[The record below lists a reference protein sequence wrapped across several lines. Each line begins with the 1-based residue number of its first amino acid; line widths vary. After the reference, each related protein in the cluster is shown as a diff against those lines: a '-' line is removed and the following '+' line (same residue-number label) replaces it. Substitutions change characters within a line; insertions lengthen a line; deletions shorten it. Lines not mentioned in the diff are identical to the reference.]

1 MNNVTRE
8 PLAFARPTAAVGTL
22 LHTGKEKLVKFSVRP
37 RQAVRVNLLVLLL
50 FQLPYATARADDAIV
65 LPRGVSR
72 VSLASNFYL
81 PFDKRYNPDGK
92 VEDIAVDFNTSLNS
106 RIFPALAPLNPLVGG
121 MASLGDTTVSF
132 EYDLTILYFEIGY
145 GITDRLTAGVRL
157 PYWWLTNTVRGRLN
171 SGPESSANVGLNPF
185 FGRPGQPPL
194 IPLARG
200 GVPFTTEDVQQF
212 IGPGL
217 PGIPGFGFKRF
228 DTFSEH
234 GLGDVEAGLR
244 YQYLRTDAWLLAVTG
259 GARFP
264 TGRVDDPDNLTD
276 SGFGSGAYALLFR
289 LNHDYAVSS
298 LWKGTQDATAEETL
312 GGRAPGIAPGTV
324 VLNGTIRYDL
334 VLPDK
339 QVKRVPDY
347 VNNALTVNRE
357 NVSRDLGDIIEL
369 EASAKY
375 NFLTGLTFSSLY
387 KYGFKLRDQVSGHKG
402 FTYSSL
408 EDETDYTE
416 QIFIVGLAYSTF
428 PLYLQKKFPLPL
440 TTSLSYRNRFAGSNN
455 VSKSEYIGLG
465 LEVLF

>member
-1 MNNVTRE
+1 MR
-8 PLAFARPTAAVGTL
+8 FSGTIR
-22 LHTGKEKLVKFSVRP
+22 K
-37 RQAVRVNLLVLLL
+37 AIRVHLLVLMLALL
-50 FQLPYATARADDAIV
+50 PCSTAHADDAIV

-72 VSLASNFYL
+72 VSIASNFFL
-81 PFDKRYNPDGK
+81 PFSQRYNPDGK
-92 VEDIAVDFNTSLNS
+92 VEDIATDFNTSLNS
-106 RIFPALAPLNPLVGG
+106 RIFPALTPLNPLVGG

-132 EYDLTILYFEIGY
+132 EYDLTILYFEMGY

-157 PYWWLTNTVRGRLN
+157 PYWWLTNTVRGSLN
-171 SGPESSANVGLNPF
+171 SGPGSSANVGLNPL
-185 FGRPGQPPL
+185 FGKPGQPPL
-194 IPLARG
+194 APLARG
-200 GVPFTTEDVQQF
+200 GVPFTTEDIRQF

-228 DTFSEH
+228 DSFSEH
-234 GLGDVEAGLR
+234 GLGDIEAGLR
-244 YQYLRTDAWLLAVTG
+244 YQYLRTDAWLLAGTG
-259 GARFP
+259 GVRFP

-276 SGFGSGAYALLFR
+276 YGFGSGAYALLFR
-289 LNHDYAVSS
+289 LNHDYAISS
-298 LWKGTQDATAEETL
+298 LWQGAQATSAEETL
-312 GGRAPGIAPGTV
+312 GGRAPGTVPGTV

-334 VLPDK
+334 VLPDH
-339 QVKRVPDY
+339 QVKRVPDR
-347 VNNALTVNRE
+347 VNNPLTTNKE

-375 NFLTGLTFSSLY
+375 TFLTGFTFSSLY
-387 KYGFKLRDQVSGHKG
+387 KYGFKLQDHVSGNQG

-416 QIFIVGLAYSTF
+416 QVFIVGLAYSTF

>member
-1 MNNVTRE
+1 M
-8 PLAFARPTAAVGTL
+8 
-22 LHTGKEKLVKFSVRP
+22 KFSVRMGK
-37 RQAVRVNLLVLLL
+37 AIGVNWLVLLL
-50 FQLPYATARADDAIV
+50 FQVPFDIAHADDAIV

-72 VSLASNFYL
+72 VSIASNFYL
-81 PFDKRYNPDGK
+81 PIDKRYNPDGK
-92 VEDIAVDFNTSLNS
+92 VEDIAIDLNTSLNS
-106 RIFPALAPLNPLVGG
+106 RIFPTLAPLNPLVGG
-121 MASLGDTTVSF
+121 TASLGDTNVSF
-132 EYDLTILYFEIGY
+132 DYELTILYLEAAY
-145 GITDRLTAGVRL
+145 GMTDRLTAGVRI

-171 SGPESSANVGLNPF
+171 SGPGSSANVGLNPF

-194 IPLARG
+194 VPLARG
-200 GVPFTTEDVQQF
+200 GVPFTTEDVQQLL
-212 IGPGL
+212 GPGL

-228 DTFSEH
+228 DSFSEH
-234 GLGDVEAGLR
+234 GLGDMEAGVR
-244 YQYLRTDAWLLAVTG
+244 YQYFRTNAWLLAFTG

-276 SGFGSGAYALLFR
+276 AGFGSGAYALLFR
-289 LNHDYAVSS
+289 FNHDYALSS
-298 LWKGTQDATAEETL
+298 LWKGTQEATAEETL
-312 GGRAPGIAPGTV
+312 GARAPGTAPGTV

-339 QVKRVPDY
+339 QVKRVPDN
-347 VNNALTVNRE
+347 VNNPLTANKE

-369 EASAKY
+369 EVSAKY

-387 KYGFKLRDQVSGHKG
+387 RYGFKLQDHVSGKKG

-416 QIFIVGLAYSTF
+416 QVFIVGIEYSTF

-455 VSKSEYIGLG
+455 VLKSEYIGLG

>member
-1 MNNVTRE
+1 MRS
-8 PLAFARPTAAVGTL
+8 LGTMR
-22 LHTGKEKLVKFSVRP
+22 K
-37 RQAVRVNLLVLLL
+37 AIRVHLLVLMLCLL
-50 FQLPYATARADDAIV
+50 PCFAAHADDAIV

-72 VSLASNFYL
+72 VSIASNFFL
-81 PFDKRYNPDGK
+81 PFSKRYNSDGK
-92 VEDIAVDFNTSLNS
+92 VEDIATDFNTSLNS

-132 EYDLTILYFEIGY
+132 EYDLTILYFEMGY
-145 GITDRLTAGVRL
+145 GITDRLTAGIRL

-171 SGPESSANVGLNPF
+171 SGPGSSANVGLNPF
-185 FGRPGQPPL
+185 FGKPGQPPL
-194 IPLARG
+194 APLARG
-200 GVPFTTEDVQQF
+200 GVPFTTEDVRQF

-228 DTFSEH
+228 DSFSEH
-234 GLGDVEAGLR
+234 GLGDIEVGFR
-244 YQYLRTDAWLLAVTG
+244 YQYLRTDTWLLACTG
-259 GARFP
+259 GVRFP

-276 SGFGSGAYALLFR
+276 YGFGSGAYALLFR
-289 LNHDYAVSS
+289 LNHDYAISS
-298 LWKGTQDATAEETL
+298 LWQGAQATSAEETL
-312 GGRAPGIAPGTV
+312 GGRAPGTVPGTV

-334 VLPDK
+334 VLPDQ
-339 QVKRVPDY
+339 QVKRVPDR
-347 VNNALTVNRE
+347 VNNPLTTNQE

-369 EASAKY
+369 EGSAKY
-375 NFLTGLTFSSLY
+375 TFLPGFTFSSLY
-387 KYGFKLRDQVSGHKG
+387 KYGFKLQDHVSGNRG
-402 FTYSSL
+402 FAYRSL

-416 QIFIVGLAYSTF
+416 QIFIVGIAYSTF

>member
-1 MNNVTRE
+1 M
-8 PLAFARPTAAVGTL
+8 
-22 LHTGKEKLVKFSVRP
+22 KCSVRA
-37 RQAVRVNLLVLLL
+37 RKAIRVNLLVLLL
-50 FQLPYATARADDAIV
+50 FQLPFSTAHADDAIV

-72 VSLASNFYL
+72 VSIASNFYL
-81 PFDKRYNPDGK
+81 PFNKRYNPDGK
-92 VEDIAVDFNTSLNS
+92 VEDIAIDFNTSLNS

-171 SGPESSANVGLNPF
+171 SGPGSSANVGLNPF

-200 GVPFTTEDVQQF
+200 GVPFTTEDVQQL

-228 DTFSEH
+228 DSFSEH

-244 YQYLRTDAWLLAVTG
+244 YQYLRTDAWLLAFTG

-276 SGFGSGAYALLFR
+276 FGFGSGAYALLFR
-289 LNHDYAVSS
+289 FNHDYVISS
-298 LWKGTQDATAEETL
+298 LWKGTQETTAEETL

-339 QVKRVPDY
+339 QVKRVPDH
-347 VNNALTVNRE
+347 VNNPLTVNRE

-375 NFLTGLTFSSLY
+375 NFLTGFTFSSLY
-387 KYGFKLRDQVSGHKG
+387 KYGFKLQDHVSGNKG

-416 QIFIVGLAYSTF
+416 QIFIVGLTYSTF

>member
-1 MNNVTRE
+1 MKVSVKMR
-8 PLAFARPTAAVGTL
+8 AAIRGN
-22 LHTGKEKLVKFSVRP
+22 LV
-37 RQAVRVNLLVLLL
+37 VLLL
-50 FQLPYATARADDAIV
+50 FPWQCLIAYADDAIV

-81 PFDKRYNPDGK
+81 PFDQRYNPDGK
-92 VEDIAVDFNTSLNS
+92 VEDIAADFNTSINS
-106 RIFPALAPLNPLVGG
+106 RIFPALAPLSPLVGG

-132 EYDLTILYFEIGY
+132 DYDLTILYFEAGY
-145 GITDRLTAGVRL
+145 GITDRFTAGVRL
-157 PYWWLTNTVRGRLN
+157 PYWWLTNTVSGRLN
-171 SGPESSANVGLNPF
+171 SGPGSSANVGLNPF

-194 IPLARG
+194 APLARG
-200 GVPFTTEDVQQF
+200 GVPFTTENLQQL

-217 PGIPGFGFKRF
+217 PGIPGLGFQRF
-228 DTFSEH
+228 DSFSDH
-234 GLGDVEAGLR
+234 GPGDLEVGFR
-244 YQYLRTDAWLLAVTG
+244 YQYLRTDAWLLAFSG

-264 TGRVDDPDNLTD
+264 TGSVDDPDNFTD
-276 SGFGSGAYALLFR
+276 YGFGSGAYALLFR
-289 LNHDYAVSS
+289 FNHDYAISS
-298 LWKGTQDATAEETL
+298 LWRGIQDSTSEETL
-312 GGRAPGIAPGTV
+312 GGRAPGTAPGTV

-339 QVKRVPDY
+339 QVKRVPDH
-347 VNNALTVNRE
+347 VNNPLTANRE

-375 NFLTGLTFSSLY
+375 NFLTGFTFSSLY
-387 KYGFKLRDQVSGHKG
+387 KYGFKLKDHVSGKQG
-402 FTYSSL
+402 FAYSSL

-416 QIFIVGLAYSTF
+416 QVFIVGIAYSTF

-455 VSKSEYIGLG
+455 VSKSAYIGLG